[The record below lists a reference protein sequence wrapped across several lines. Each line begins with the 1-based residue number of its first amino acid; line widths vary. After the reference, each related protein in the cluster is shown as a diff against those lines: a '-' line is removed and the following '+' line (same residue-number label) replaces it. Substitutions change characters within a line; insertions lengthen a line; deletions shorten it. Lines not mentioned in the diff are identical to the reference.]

1 MNKISTM
8 TELENIFQEA
18 KKNDAEYVMVKISM
32 QGFEKPEVIVNPKE
46 NIDSKLEYYKKAYKE
61 DLHLKTFDGIQIV
74 EAGYM
79 KGNPFKQINVE
90 SIFSLIDIPKEKYT
104 IYYILGSSNLY
115 TYDGKNF
122 VGLNNGDIYIINDM
136 DEFKLVKDLITTKD
150 VILVKKGKRAIIK
163 DENGQYKVM

>member
-1 MNKISTM
+1 MDKISTM

-18 KKNDAEYVMVKISM
+18 KKKDAKYVMVKIAM

-79 KGNPFKQINVE
+79 KGNSFKRINVS
-90 SIFSLIDIPKEKYT
+90 SIFSLIDMPKEKYT
-104 IYYILGSSNLY
+104 IYGLESSNSY
-115 TYDGKNF
+115 IYDGKKF